1 MLARFFWRCLAL
13 VFVILGLIGVVLPGM
28 PTTVF
33 MLLAAWASGKGWPA
47 LNEWLLNHPRFGPPI
62 DNWYRYQA
70 IPRRAKWLA
79 AISMLISMPMI
90 CIGATALW
98 VQWLVPSTMCV
109 VLLWLCTR
117 PELVGTRS

>member
-13 VFVILGLIGVVLPGM
+13 VFVILGLICVVLPGM

-98 VQWLVPSTMCV
+98 VQWLVPSAMCV